1 MNKIFKVFERTEKG
15 FQINYVTTK
24 WTVTLMIG
32 LFWLLTAMM
41 IGMAI
46 YGKSLANKV
55 NVEWPILD
63 LTQKF
68 VLSESK
74 VSDTFGD
81 IQNLELKNSE
91 IDFSKEKS
99 TGKLFFDVQGTK
111 QGGEIEVDWSYPID
125 LRHKGGFFFIFQ
137 KNEILFD
144 VTIMRRHEERFAV
157 TNVSKVEKDDRNE
170 THLLMIYP

>member
-24 WTVTLMIG
+24 WTVILMIG
-32 LFWLLTAMM
+32 LFWFFTALM

-46 YGKSLANKV
+46 YGKSLVNKI
-55 NVEWPILD
+55 NVEWPILE

-111 QGGEIEVDWSYPID
+111 QSGEIEVDWTYPID
-125 LRHKGGFFFIFQ
+125 LRHQGGFFFLFQ

-144 VTIMRRHEERFAV
+144 VTIKRRHEERFAV
-157 TNVSKVEKDDRNE
+157 TNISKIEKDDKNE
-170 THLLMIYP
+170 TRLSPIYP

>member
-1 MNKIFKVFERTEKG
+1 MLNVVLYEPEIPQNTGNIMRTCAATNTRLHIIRPLG
-15 FQINYVTTK
+15 
-24 WTVTLMIG
+24 
-32 LFWLLTAMM
+32 
-41 IGMAI
+41 
-46 YGKSLANKV
+46 
-55 NVEWPILD
+55 
-63 LTQKF
+63 F

-111 QGGEIEVDWSYPID
+111 QSGEIEVDWTYPID
-125 LRHKGGFFFIFQ
+125 LRHQGGFFFLFQ

-144 VTIMRRHEERFAV
+144 VTIKRRHEERFAV
-157 TNVSKVEKDDRNE
+157 TNISKIEKDDKNE
-170 THLLMIYP
+170 TRLSPIYP

>member
-1 MNKIFKVFERTEKG
+1 MKVFERTEKG

-24 WTVTLMIG
+24 WTITLMIG

-46 YGKSLANKV
+46 YGKSLVNKI
-55 NVEWPILD
+55 NVEWPILE

-91 IDFSKEKS
+91 IDFSEEKS
-99 TGKLFFDVQGTK
+99 TGKLFFDIQGAK
-111 QGGEIEVDWSYPID
+111 QSGEIEVDWTYSID
-125 LRHKGGFFFIFQ
+125 LRHRGGFNFFFQ
-137 KNEILFD
+137 KNEILFN
-144 VTIMRRHEERFAV
+144 VSIMRRHEERFMV
-157 TNVSKVEKDDRNE
+157 TNISKIEKNEKSE
-170 THLLMIYP
+170 THFLPIYP